1 MDTSK
6 RPSPSRH
13 ASETP
18 VGTKMIGNDGNM
30 WIVGQDK
37 NGTHRWV
44 LLKNS
49 KAPARRSLPSSVT
62 KGELIMTKSG
72 WEFYKKTLEDGR
84 LVYTI
89 SILKET
95 APNRTDWQTIK
106 NEMYLNTLFKWG
118 RFGSFEK
125 WGQMPSEASVLQKAA
140 DILGKYY
147 EGKSEDNVPQQEPAP
162 NTPFTDGDYFIKNT
176 NAVPQSNLWIFQVD
190 SYNNK
195 EVYTTYTLFGN
206 KNEGGVTTFEMQ
218 DLLEKFESGLFV
230 FCDEE
235 GNPIERKSNPKK
247 TPQPKATKIFDAQE
261 IADLLLLMHSAA
273 FRSCKIESG
282 SDLYQSDKKQKL
294 YGKFMDNAIAT
305 YSKYDLSKLIEL
317 EWISVTDFIEEE
329 NAHSL
334 NNYLTLRGYLGL
346 EALININN
354 LYTENPK
361 NFLNPA
367 NFVLPSESKKEEPK
381 AAPATKEQL
390 ETAIRGLKILADKG
404 NKEAIAALK
413 GLNYLLS
420 KK

>member
-1 MDTSK
+1 MDTKS
-6 RPSPSRH
+6 RPSPSQH

-106 NEMYLNTLFKWG
+106 NEMYLNTGFKWG

-125 WGQMPSEASVLQKAA
+125 WGQIASEAAVIQKAA

-147 EGKSEDNVPQQEPAP
+147 QGKSEDNVPQQEPAP
-162 NTPFTDGDYFIKNT
+162 NTPFTDGDYFRRHPDGMM
-176 NAVPQSNLWIFQVD
+176 VYLVD
-190 SYNNK
+190 SYDNK
-195 EVYTTYTLFGN
+195 EVFASWRLKSSN
-206 KNEGGVTTFEMQ
+206 KEGVTTFPIQ
-218 DLLEKFESGLFV
+218 DLIDGFAEGAYI
-230 FCDEE
+230 FCDKD
-235 GNPIERKSNPKK
+235 GKPTERKSNPKK

-261 IADLLLLMHSAA
+261 IADSLLVMHSAA

-282 SDLYQSDKKQKL
+282 SDLYQSDEKQKL

-317 EWISVTDFIEEE
+317 EWISVSDFIEEE

-354 LYTENPK
+354 LYTDSPK
-361 NFLNPA
+361 TFLNPA